1 MRSPWKTQFVAS
13 LQAAIGTAGGT
24 GESRI
29 QGVEME
35 SDGTPWRL
43 LVTDPIT
50 LEVGGGSGAGGRHC
64 FGLEGFRWLTLRDSI
79 AAGPGRL

>member
-43 LVTDPIT
+43 LVVDPIT
-50 LEVGGGSGAGGRHC
+50 LEVGGGYCFGLEALDSRLGGVQ
-64 FGLEGFRWLTLRDSI
+64 GLEGFRC
-79 AAGPGRL
+79 RLSGTR